1 MEQCDKVI
9 LFGYLDGYTYE
20 LNGIT
25 NYVVALE
32 TGERVEIPVG
42 GVMGVDEFVEKDK
55 IKLKD
60 VIARIKKL
68 DLGTQKVWLNEI
80 LNELGS
86 DYGTLK
92 YKAGYEQGKL
102 EGEWV
107 GRQLK
112 DAEKIRQELNKPVI
126 PQFVADWY
134 EANKDDFETNLFRAV
149 DLIPSDYEEGDLSEF
164 EEWLVDNHTEPF
176 QTLVNMHQFGYD
188 VKKERRYTVKMRT
201 TKQSLFYNSL
211 EKRLFFSLGELA
223 TQFTFKQL
231 EEAGFGEVFN
241 SPLFEVEEVE

>member
-42 GVMGVDEFVEKDK
+42 GVMSVDEFVEKDK

-107 GRQLK
+107 GQQLK
-112 DAEKIRQELNKPVI
+112 DADKIRQEINKPVV
-126 PQFVADWY
+126 PQFVADWI
-134 EANKDDFETNLFRAV
+134 ERSKQENRNLRNALNNGGEKMRLWFLDRENYDLFGRA
-149 DLIPSDYEEGDLSEF
+149 
-164 EEWLVDNHTEPF
+164 WLDGYDIEKEKRY
-176 QTLVNMHQFGYD
+176 LVNMKGAVSSYLNYD
-188 VKKERRYTVKMRT
+188 SVNEWWFLNKKHNGFTVRT
-201 TKQSLFYNSL
+201 HHTRKEL
-211 EKRLFFSLGELA
+211 EKG
-223 TQFTFKQL
+223 
-231 EEAGFGEVFN
+231 GFGEVFN
-241 SPLFEVEEVE
+241 SPLFEVEEVTE